1 MQATSEIKTVI
12 LKVPSGVVDLC
23 KCLAEMSGYDIETY
37 LLAGVRDLLIGE
49 LVELADFHPDTDLYQ
64 QNPKGPFFRDGFESE
79 EDGHARSDLEAYLVK
94 NTGWTLVDL
103 PDAVSVAK
111 ALGVKEFLDGPHHH
125 VGLEE

>member
-1 MQATSEIKTVI
+1 MQSTDQVETVN
-12 LKVPSGVVDLC
+12 LKVPSKVVDLC

-49 LVELADFHPDTDLYQ
+49 LVELADFHPDLDQ
-64 QNPKGPFFRDGFESE
+64 MGPAILLSHTGSE
-79 EDGHARSDLEAYLVK
+79 EEDRAKTDFEAHLVK
-94 NTGWTLVDL
+94 NTGSTLVDL

>member
-1 MQATSEIKTVI
+1 MQVISEVETVS
-12 LKVPSGVVDLC
+12 LKVPSKVADLC

-49 LVELADFHPDTDLYQ
+49 LVELADFHPDLDLDQ
-64 QNPKGPFFRDGFESE
+64 HTGSE
-79 EDGHARSDLEAYLVK
+79 EEDRARTDLEAYLVK

-111 ALGVKEFLDGPHHH
+111 ALGVKEFLEGPHHH